1 VARAQQ
7 RTADDMAWLVR
18 TTTRLAACRT
28 VLALLDLAD
37 EGLRARL
44 PHARVGLLLRDSTG
58 TALVEHQAS
67 NALSSPGVAH
77 GHEAPLAEG
86 HDLGRLLADPR
97 LQASG
102 PGFLFLDAAGPGAG
116 RPRPVLCVALRA
128 ADTLLGLLVVE
139 TRRGQ
144 RPLTATE
151 TSPLVAFALTLAAA
165 LASVR
170 AREDRA
176 HRGTRE
182 TALPPQVEQ
191 VRWLQEASARMA
203 LPHDLEDVLDTII
216 DAVRNGLGYDRAAI
230 FLIETGTGEEVLEV
244 AVRGSDVAGRT
255 VRRWA
260 STPFDPR
267 SPTLVQESPDLH
279 HLLQGHLFYY
289 CPDRW
294 AITPPRYRATLS
306 GRMREQLVV
315 ALRQEEALI
324 GYISVDNLLSGRP
337 IMEEDAAPL
346 VAFAVQA
353 ALAISRARLWA
364 EHATQGRA
372 LAQRVAEL
380 EWVREISRQVNAA
393 RTLHEVM
400 DVVYD
405 GIHGGLGY
413 DRVGVNLFDHATGLF
428 EEVMGTDAAGDKV
441 WENRQVMLADDSPIW
456 RFPGI
461 AAVLRG
467 AEYYYTAA
475 AYAECPP
482 ELRHLWDGE
491 PTHNIM
497 VALRL
502 GAQAI
507 GVISVDNLVTGRPIT
522 PEDGGPLV
530 ALAYQ
535 VATAVERARLQ
546 ERERAEAE
554 RLAASEEQ
562 LRAVL
567 ATMACGLVIV
577 TPAGTIAEANAAA
590 QQILGQ
596 SLDALHGRPRADT
609 LGATASADGT
619 ALPIAERPVMV
630 ALRTGQPQ
638 HGVVMAATLPDGQRR
653 WLQVDA
659 TPLRDAQG
667 TLLHLIVSFIDITAR
682 KQAEET
688 LAHQALHDS
697 LTGLPNR
704 VLLADRLEQ
713 GLHTARRT
721 ATPLALLLV
730 DLDRFKEVNDTLGHP
745 VGDLLLQQVAAR
757 LRDALRPTDTVARLG
772 GDEFAVLLPATDAHG
787 AGTVATTL
795 RQVLEQPFPVAGQ
808 VVAVGASVGMA
819 LCPAQGTDAATLL
832 RRADEA
838 MYVAKRAGRPVS
850 APQHHGET
858 VDAPVA

>member
-1 VARAQQ
+1 MARSQQ

-18 TTTRLAACRT
+18 TTTQLAACRT

-67 NALSSPGVAH
+67 NALSSPGVVH

-97 LQASG
+97 LQAGG
-102 PGFLFLDAAGPGAG
+102 PGFLFLDAAGLGAG

-139 TRRGQ
+139 TGRGR

-165 LASVR
+165 LESAQ

-182 TALPPQVEQ
+182 TALPPQGEQ
-191 VRWLQEASARMA
+191 VRWLQEASVRMA

-216 DAVRNGLGYDRAAI
+216 DAVRNGLGYDRATL

-244 AVRGSDVAGRT
+244 AVRGIDALGHP

-260 STPFDPR
+260 VTPFYPRDPA
-267 SPTLVQESPDLH
+267 LVAESPDLH

-294 AITPPRYRATLS
+294 ALTPPQVQAALRV
-306 GRMREQLVV
+306 REQLVV
-315 ALRQEEALI
+315 ALRQVEALI

-337 IMEEDAAPL
+337 ITQEEAAPL
-346 VAFAVQA
+346 VAFAAQA

-364 EHATQGRA
+364 EHATQGQD
-372 LAQRVAEL
+372 LARRVAEL

-400 DVVYD
+400 DVVFD

-413 DRVGVNLFDHATGLF
+413 DRVGVNLFDHVTGLF

-530 ALAYQ
+530 VRQALF
-535 VATAVERARLQ
+535 
-546 ERERAEAE
+546 
-554 RLAASEEQ
+554 
-562 LRAVL
+562 
-567 ATMACGLVIV
+567 
-577 TPAGTIAEANAAA
+577 
-590 QQILGQ
+590 
-596 SLDALHGRPRADT
+596 DT
-609 LGATASADGT
+609 WPEASA
-619 ALPIAERPVMV
+619 
-630 ALRTGQPQ
+630 
-638 HGVVMAATLPDGQRR
+638 
-653 WLQVDA
+653 
-659 TPLRDAQG
+659 
-667 TLLHLIVSFIDITAR
+667 
-682 KQAEET
+682 
-688 LAHQALHDS
+688 
-697 LTGLPNR
+697 
-704 VLLADRLEQ
+704 
-713 GLHTARRT
+713 
-721 ATPLALLLV
+721 
-730 DLDRFKEVNDTLGHP
+730 
-745 VGDLLLQQVAAR
+745 
-757 LRDALRPTDTVARLG
+757 
-772 GDEFAVLLPATDAHG
+772 
-787 AGTVATTL
+787 
-795 RQVLEQPFPVAGQ
+795 
-808 VVAVGASVGMA
+808 
-819 LCPAQGTDAATLL
+819 
-832 RRADEA
+832 
-838 MYVAKRAGRPVS
+838 
-850 APQHHGET
+850 
-858 VDAPVA
+858 